1 MHHGG
6 QRGDERNSSCGLFMA
21 IILVLMLFGN
31 SHATP
36 EQRTARRDSYGWG
49 NRITTTLPALVTLE
63 PGGTE
68 VPNPDLYTCH
78 TPTLSPEA
86 QQRNKHSVQVVVFL
100 FGSLMMV
107 QVLGFCMVVVLRRRA
122 RNRAQNSELFTASL
136 HRDLENG
143 WNPDA
148 DDDSADDDGLNTL
161 NAHPALASLR
171 SSLHPGRA
179 QQAPG
184 AQVGLP
190 SYAEA
195 LSDPDGLGLPGY
207 TADAVEHPIADAA
220 ASIDAAAPPGIDDRQ
235 SRSLPE
241 PEPALPLSDSDSD
254 SDSNEVVVSLA
265 AASATPRNPAGSS
278 AAHSAAP
285 ATELAIDL
293 DLDDGYSD
301 DDDDKA
307 PLMG

>member
-21 IILVLMLFGN
+21 IIFVLMLFGN
-31 SHATP
+31 SHDTP
-36 EQRTARRDSYGWG
+36 EQRAARRDSYGWG
-49 NRITTTLPALVTLE
+49 HRITTTLPPLITLE

-68 VPNPDLYTCH
+68 VPNPDLYTFH

-86 QQRNKHSVQVVVFL
+86 QQRNKHSAQVVVFL

-107 QVLGFCMVVVLRRRA
+107 QVLGFCMVVALRRRA
-122 RNRAQNSELFTASL
+122 RNRGQNSELFTASL

-179 QQAPG
+179 QQAPA

-195 LSDPDGLGLPGY
+195 LSDPNGLGLPGY
-207 TADAVEHPIADAA
+207 TADAVEHPIT
-220 ASIDAAAPPGIDDRQ
+220 DAAAPPGLDDRQ
-235 SRSLPE
+235 SRSLPA
-241 PEPALPLSDSDSD
+241 PEPALPLLESESD
-254 SDSNEVVVSLA
+254 SDSNEVVGSLA
-265 AASATPRNPAGSS
+265 AASATPSNPAGTS
-278 AAHSAAP
+278 AAHSAVR
-285 ATELAIDL
+285 ATGLDIDL

-301 DDDDKA
+301 DDDDNA

>member
-21 IILVLMLFGN
+21 IIFVLMLFGN
-31 SHATP
+31 SHDTP
-36 EQRTARRDSYGWG
+36 EQRAARRDSYGWG
-49 NRITTTLPALVTLE
+49 HRITTTLPPLITLE

-68 VPNPDLYTCH
+68 VPNPDLYTFH

-86 QQRNKHSVQVVVFL
+86 QQRNKHSAQVVVFL

-107 QVLGFCMVVVLRRRA
+107 QVLGFCMVVALRRRA
-122 RNRAQNSELFTASL
+122 RNRGQNSELFTASL

-179 QQAPG
+179 QQAPA

-195 LSDPDGLGLPGY
+195 LSDPNGLGLPGY
-207 TADAVEHPIADAA
+207 TADAVEHPIT
-220 ASIDAAAPPGIDDRQ
+220 DAAAPPGLDDRQ
-235 SRSLPE
+235 SRSLPA
-241 PEPALPLSDSDSD
+241 PEPALPLLESESD
-254 SDSNEVVVSLA
+254 SDSNEVVGSLA
-265 AASATPRNPAGSS
+265 AASATPSNPVGTS
-278 AAHSAAP
+278 AAHSAVR
-285 ATELAIDL
+285 ATGLDIDL

-301 DDDDKA
+301 DDDDNA

>member
-6 QRGDERNSSCGLFMA
+6 QRRDERNSSCGLFMA
-21 IILVLMLFGN
+21 IIFVLMLFGN
-31 SHATP
+31 SHDTP
-36 EQRTARRDSYGWG
+36 EQRAARRDSYGWG
-49 NRITTTLPALVTLE
+49 HRITTTLPPLVTLE

-68 VPNPDLYTCH
+68 VPNPDLYTFH

-86 QQRNKHSVQVVVFL
+86 QQRNKHSAQIVVFL

-107 QVLGFCMVVVLRRRA
+107 QVLGFCMVVALRRRA
-122 RNRAQNSELFTASL
+122 RSQAQNSELFTTSL

-143 WNPDA
+143 WNPDP

-179 QQAPG
+179 QQPLG

-195 LSDPDGLGLPGY
+195 LSDPNGLGLPGY
-207 TADAVEHPIADAA
+207 TADAVEHPIATAA
-220 ASIDAAAPPGIDDRQ
+220 ASIDAAAPPGIDDCP

-241 PEPALPLSDSDSD
+241 PEPALPLSDFD

-265 AASATPRNPAGSS
+265 AASATPSNPADSS
-278 AAHSAAP
+278 ASHSAAP
-285 ATELAIDL
+285 ATERDVNVDD

-301 DDDDKA
+301 DDDKA

>member
-21 IILVLMLFGN
+21 IIFVLMLFGN
-31 SHATP
+31 SHDTP
-36 EQRTARRDSYGWG
+36 EQRAARRDSYGWG
-49 NRITTTLPALVTLE
+49 HRITTTLPPLITLE

-68 VPNPDLYTCH
+68 VPNPDLYTFH

-86 QQRNKHSVQVVVFL
+86 QQRNKHSAQVVVFL

-107 QVLGFCMVVVLRRRA
+107 QVLGFCMVVALRRRA
-122 RNRAQNSELFTASL
+122 RNRGQNSELFTASL

-179 QQAPG
+179 QQAPA

-195 LSDPDGLGLPGY
+195 LSDPNGLGLPGY
-207 TADAVEHPIADAA
+207 TADAVEHPIT
-220 ASIDAAAPPGIDDRQ
+220 DAAAPPGLYDRQ
-235 SRSLPE
+235 SRSLPA
-241 PEPALPLSDSDSD
+241 PEPALPLLESESD
-254 SDSNEVVVSLA
+254 SDSNEVVGSLA
-265 AASATPRNPAGSS
+265 AASATPSNPVGTS
-278 AAHSAAP
+278 AAHSAVR
-285 ATELAIDL
+285 ATGLDIDL

-301 DDDDKA
+301 DDDDNA